1 MPAPDATAAA
11 VIGALALIGGVLSAA
26 KFKSLRGLATALLT
40 ESPQAL
46 RASIEALSAVVTAQG
61 QSIEWLRGELEQAKT
76 DLELARAEL
85 AEAKEAHA
93 QVASKALSE
102 NAALRKRIQE
112 LEGQVKSLEEEL
124 ARRRSAPRKQ
134 VRVKAEEPS

>member
-1 MPAPDATAAA
+1 VSAPELAAA
-11 VIGALALIGGVLSAA
+11 VVGALALLGGVLGAV
-26 KFKSLRGLATALLT
+26 KFRSLRALATALLT
-40 ESPQAL
+40 ESPHAL
-46 RASIEALSAVVTAQG
+46 RASIEALSVVVTAQG

-102 NAALRKRIQE
+102 NAALRKRIAE
-112 LEGQVKSLEEEL
+112 LEEQVKQLEAEL
-124 ARRRSAPRKQ
+124 ARRRATPRKQ
-134 VRVKAEEPS
+134 ARVKAEEPS